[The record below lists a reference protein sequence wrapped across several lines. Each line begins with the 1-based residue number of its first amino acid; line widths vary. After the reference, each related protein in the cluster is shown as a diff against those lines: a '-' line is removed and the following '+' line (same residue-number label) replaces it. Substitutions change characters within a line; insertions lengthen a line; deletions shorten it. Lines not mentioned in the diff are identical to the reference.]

1 MQETVG
7 FEQLVTE
14 LKWRFVKRLQEMAA
28 LSGFVLS
35 EYTLLEM
42 GPCDCEYPAV
52 HCVAYL
58 KTFQTHE
65 HFPILNWVEGS

>member
-1 MQETVG
+1 
-7 FEQLVTE
+7 
-14 LKWRFVKRLQEMAA
+14 MAA

-35 EYTLLEM
+35 EHTLLEM
-42 GPCDCEYPAV
+42 GPCDCEYLAV